1 MRKNGKKKIDMV
13 QDAKLALVKKNKKC
27 CKTCFR
33 EKKKKK
39 QSKELCG
46 LKPVGGIVVPQTY
59 SGARGKKRGGLR
71 ERWWAPCVG
80 KGRVVNINHCPG
92 D

>member
-39 QSKELCG
+39 TVKGVVWTKTGGRDCG
-46 LKPVGGIVVPQTY
+46 ATDVQRGTWEKTRWAAGALVGTVRREG
-59 SGARGKKRGGLR
+59 SGS
-71 ERWWAPCVG
+71 EY
-80 KGRVVNINHCPG
+80 
-92 D
+92 